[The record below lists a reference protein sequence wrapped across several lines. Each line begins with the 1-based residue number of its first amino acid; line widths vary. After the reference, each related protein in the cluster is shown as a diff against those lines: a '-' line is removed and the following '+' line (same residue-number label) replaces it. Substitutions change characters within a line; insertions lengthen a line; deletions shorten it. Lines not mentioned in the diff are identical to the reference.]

1 MQPEP
6 PPGTNTPD
14 GPAPGPVRNGPVPN
28 GPVPDG
34 PVPDRPG
41 ARPGP
46 TGPTTAPAAAQGSRR
61 ARAYRMPRSPRPGRG
76 RNPVWY
82 ALVTRA
88 ERVEHEAAHNL
99 PAWRRSTRG
108 EPRWP
113 VTISVIV
120 AIVLQRLL
128 PGQLALR
135 PVPGYLVPILEGGVL
150 IALAIANPVRIERR
164 GPLVRWVSIVLI
176 LVISV
181 ANAAS
186 AVLLIQ
192 HILTGQ
198 AGGKA
203 GPLLASGAA
212 IWATNVIAFALWYWE
227 FDRGGPVHRA
237 HATFQYLDFLFPQ
250 MTIDKMTAP
259 DWEPRFV
266 DYLYLSF
273 TNATA
278 FSPTDVMPLAR
289 WAKLTMLVQSA
300 VSLSLGAL
308 VIARAVNILP
318 G

>member
-1 MQPEP
+1 ML
-6 PPGTNTPD
+6 
-14 GPAPGPVRNGPVPN
+14 
-28 GPVPDG
+28 
-34 PVPDRPG
+34 RP
-41 ARPGP
+41 
-46 TGPTTAPAAAQGSRR
+46 
-61 ARAYRMPRSPRPGRG
+61 PRPGRV

-88 ERVEHEAAHNL
+88 EHAEHEAVDDVQKVV

-128 PGQLALR
+128 PDQLSMR
-135 PVPGYLVPILEGGVL
+135 PLPTILLPVLEAGVL
-150 IALAIANPVRIERR
+150 LGLAIANPVRIERR
-164 GPLVRWVSIVLI
+164 GVFVRWVSIVLI
-176 LVISV
+176 LVISA

-186 AVLLIQ
+186 AVLLIRE
-192 HILTGQ
+192 ILTNSLPTHQ
-198 AGGKA
+198 A

-237 HATFQYLDFLFPQ
+237 HGTFQYLDFLFPQ
-250 MTIDKMTAP
+250 MTVDDLTPP

-278 FSPTDVMPLAR
+278 FSPTDVMPLVR

-308 VIARAVNILP
+308 VIARAVNIL
-318 G
+318 

>member
-1 MQPEP
+1 MLRP
-6 PPGTNTPD
+6 PH
-14 GPAPGPVRNGPVPN
+14 
-28 GPVPDG
+28 
-34 PVPDRPG
+34 
-41 ARPGP
+41 
-46 TGPTTAPAAAQGSRR
+46 
-61 ARAYRMPRSPRPGRG
+61 PGRV

-88 ERVEHEAAHNL
+88 ERAEHEAVDDVQEAV
-99 PAWRRSTRG
+99 PAWRRRTRG
-108 EPRWP
+108 EQRWP
-113 VTISVIV
+113 VTISVII
-120 AIVLQRLL
+120 AIVLQLLL
-128 PGQLALR
+128 PDQ
-135 PVPGYLVPILEGGVL
+135 
-150 IALAIANPVRIERR
+150 LAIANPVRIERR
-164 GPLVRWVSIVLI
+164 GPAVRWVSIVLI
-176 LVISV
+176 LLITT

-192 HILTGQ
+192 HIILGR
-198 AGGKA
+198 AGTA
-203 GPLLASGAA
+203 PGPLLASGAA
-212 IWATNVIAFALWYWE
+212 IWGTNVIAFALWYWE

-237 HATFQYLDFLFPQ
+237 YATFQYLDFLFPQ
-250 MTIDKMTAP
+250 MTIDHLVDP

-318 G
+318 VG